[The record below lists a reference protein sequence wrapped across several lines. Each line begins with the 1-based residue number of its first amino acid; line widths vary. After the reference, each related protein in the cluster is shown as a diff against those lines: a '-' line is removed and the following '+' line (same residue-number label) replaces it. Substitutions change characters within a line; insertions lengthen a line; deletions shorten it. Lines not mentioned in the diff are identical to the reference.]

1 VSRGMDGTRALVTD
15 TFAFLVRATTV
26 TGVGRTRNA
35 RRLRVGRGD
44 ALDVQGATPPII
56 PVM

>member
-1 VSRGMDGTRALVTD
+1 MDGTRALVTD

-44 ALDVQGATPPII
+44 ALDVQGPTPPII